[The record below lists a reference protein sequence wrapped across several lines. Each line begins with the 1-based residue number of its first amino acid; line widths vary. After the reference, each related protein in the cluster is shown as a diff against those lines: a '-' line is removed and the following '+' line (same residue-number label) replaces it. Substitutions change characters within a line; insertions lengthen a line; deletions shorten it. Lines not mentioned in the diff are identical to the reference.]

1 MASDRSD
8 PGTGQDPLREIAQEM
23 ARITSENARLLQRLG
38 EGEKRFRLISKGILR
53 VQEAERGRISREL
66 HDGVGQSLTALKMQL
81 QLLEESA
88 VREGSALSP
97 RLAELREMADRSL
110 QEVRQI
116 SHLLRPQMLDE
127 LGLLPT
133 LRWLARTFQQRTGVE
148 VELVSEGMD
157 ERTDPDV
164 ENLVFRLVQE
174 ALTNV
179 AKHVHAPMARI
190 HIRRAGER
198 LFLRIEDRGAG
209 FDAARFLR
217 STDEERGFGLRGMR
231 DRIQLFA
238 GHFAVTSQ
246 PGAGTTLEIE
256 VPIEREREAGG

>member
-1 MASDRSD
+1 MGSNRTV
-8 PGTGQDPLREIAQEM
+8 PGTGLDPLREIAQEV
-23 ARITSENARLLQRLG
+23 ARITTENARLLQRLG
-38 EGEKRFRLISKGILR
+38 EGEKRFRLISRGILR

-81 QLLEESA
+81 QLLELTA
-88 VREGSALSP
+88 VQEQSALSP
-97 RLAELREMADRSL
+97 RLAELREMADRTL

-133 LRWLARTFQQRTGVE
+133 LRWLARTFQQRTGVQ
-148 VELVSEGMD
+148 VELVSEGID
-157 ERTDPDV
+157 ERTDPDL
-164 ENLVFRLVQE
+164 ENLVFRLIQE

-179 AKHVHAPMARI
+179 AKHARAPLVRI
-190 HIRRAGER
+190 DLRRAGER
-198 LFLRIEDRGAG
+198 LFLRVEDSGAG
-209 FDAARFLR
+209 FDAALFLR

-231 DRIQLFA
+231 DRVHLFA
-238 GHFAVTSQ
+238 GRFAVKSQ

-256 VPIEREREAGG
+256 IPLEREQERD